1 MFCFFPAFDIQTTQL
16 SLHPANARGKS
27 QQEKKKKR
35 EEKIDADLMHQLP
48 VFLPSF
54 AKNAMPN
61 ANAKLKEKE
70 FVQVNNID
78 NKQEH
83 LRRSPDKGRDT
94 VERGARAAGRVS
106 HYHVSAMY

>member
-1 MFCFFPAFDIQTTQL
+1 MRKIPA
-16 SLHPANARGKS
+16 RKK
-27 QQEKKKKR
+27 EKR
-35 EEKIDADLMHQLP
+35 DEKIDADLMHQLP
-48 VFLPSF
+48 VFLPFF

-83 LRRSPDKGRDT
+83 LRHSPGKGRDT
-94 VERGARAAGRVS
+94 VERKARAAGGLS